1 MTTAEKITKQLKV
14 LGNETAAEHAQ
25 RFFKT
30 GPGQYGAGDLFLGIT
45 VPVLR
50 KLAKEHRDIALD
62 DTIELLQSPL
72 HEVRLLA
79 LLIMVLQ
86 YERGGNETA
95 IYRAY
100 LANTHRINNWDLV
113 DVSAAQ
119 IVGAHL
125 FEYNRAQPEHLT
137 NEPSSSPV
145 IVGRAS
151 RIRERVSVQK
161 HRLPGVPGKSVLQE
175 TAETSESLTVLTKLA
190 KSKSLWER
198 RIAIIATFY
207 FIRRNQFDNTL
218 ALADILLND
227 KEDLMHKAVGWML
240 REVGKR
246 DLKVEEDFLIPRY
259 KQMPRTLLRYAIERF
274 PEPKRLDYLNSRV

>member
-1 MTTAEKITKQLKV
+1 MSPAEKITKQLKA
-14 LGNETAAEHAQ
+14 LGKKTAAEHAQ

-30 GPGQYGAGDLFLGIT
+30 GPGQYGEDDIFLGIT

-50 KLAKEHRDIALD
+50 KRAKEHSSIALD
-62 DTIELLQSPL
+62 DAVELLQSPL
-72 HEVRLLA
+72 HEIRFLA

-86 YERGGNETA
+86 YELGENRNA

-113 DVSAAQ
+113 DGSAEH

-125 FEYNRAQPEHLT
+125 FEKDRKPLY
-137 NEPSSSPV
+137 
-145 IVGRAS
+145 I
-151 RIRERVSVQK
+151 
-161 HRLPGVPGKSVLQE
+161 
-175 TAETSESLTVLTKLA
+175 LA

-207 FIRRNQFDNTL
+207 FIRQNDFDDTL
-218 ALADILLND
+218 AIADLLLND
-227 KEDLMHKAVGWML
+227 PEDLMHKAVGWML

-246 DLKVEEDFLIPRY
+246 DLAAEESFLLARY
-259 KQMPRTLLRYAIERF
+259 PQMPRTLLRYAIERF
-274 PEPKRLDYLNSRV
+274 PEPRRQSYLKGTL

>member
-1 MTTAEKITKQLKV
+1 MGTKAQSSHTAPVCLITEQLKA
-14 LGNETAAEHAQ
+14 LGNKTAAKHAQ

-30 GPGQYGAGDLFLGIT
+30 GPGQYGEGDLFLGIT

-50 KLAKEHRDIALD
+50 KLAKEHRNIALD
-62 DTIELLQSPL
+62 EAVELLQSPL

-79 LLIMVLQ
+79 LLIMTYQ
-86 YERGGNETA
+86 AKRGDA
-95 IYRAY
+95 LLPLYRAY

-125 FEYNRAQPEHLT
+125 LERDRKPLT
-137 NEPSSSPV
+137 
-145 IVGRAS
+145 R
-151 RIRERVSVQK
+151 
-161 HRLPGVPGKSVLQE
+161 
-175 TAETSESLTVLTKLA
+175 LA

-207 FIRRNQFDNTL
+207 FIRRNQFDDTL
-218 ALADILLND
+218 AIADIMLND

-246 DLKVEEDFLIPRY
+246 DLKVEEDFLLPRY

-274 PEPKRLDYLNSRV
+274 PEPKRLAYLKGNL

>member
-1 MTTAEKITKQLKV
+1 MSSSPIQLENDGEGELSTMNNTMQNIEKRLRELGHAKDAEQ
-14 LGNETAAEHAQ
+14 AR

-30 GPGQYGAGDLFLGIT
+30 GPGQYGEGDLFLGIR

-50 KLAKEHRDIALD
+50 KLAKELT
-62 DTIELLQSPL
+62 DTPLTGLVELLHSPF
-72 HEVRLLA
+72 HEARMLA

-86 YERGGNETA
+86 YKRNENTSA

-100 LANTHRINNWDLV
+100 LDNTHRINNWDLV
-113 DVSAAQ
+113 DVSAEH

-125 FEYNRAQPEHLT
+125 FENA
-137 NEPSSSPV
+137 PS
-145 IVGRAS
+145 R
-151 RIRERVSVQK
+151 R
-161 HRLPGVPGKSVLQE
+161 
-175 TAETSESLTVLTKLA
+175 SLGEGGYRKPLTKLA

-207 FIRRNQFDNTL
+207 FIRRNQFEDTL
-218 ALADILLND
+218 AIADLLLTD

-246 DLKVEEDFLIPRY
+246 DLQAEENFLLPRY
-259 KQMPRTLLRYAIERF
+259 QQMPRTLLRYAIEKF
-274 PEPKRLDYLNSRV
+274 PEPNRLAYLQGRL

>member
-1 MTTAEKITKQLKV
+1 MTTGEKLTKQLKA
-14 LGNETAAEHAQ
+14 LGNKTAAEHAQ

-30 GPGQYGAGDLFLGIT
+30 GPGQYGEGDVFLGIK

-50 KLAKEHRDIALD
+50 KLAKGHRDISLD
-62 DTIELLQSPL
+62 DAVELLQSPL
-72 HEVRLLA
+72 HEARLLA
-79 LLIMVLQ
+79 LLVMVLQ
-86 YERGGNETA
+86 ADQNGAA

-113 DVSAAQ
+113 DGSAAQ

-125 FEYNRAQPEHLT
+125 FERDRKP
-137 NEPSSSPV
+137 
-145 IVGRAS
+145 
-151 RIRERVSVQK
+151 
-161 HRLPGVPGKSVLQE
+161 
-175 TAETSESLTVLTKLA
+175 LTKLA

-218 ALADILLND
+218 AIADILLND

-240 REVGKR
+240 REVGNR
-246 DLKVEEDFLIPRY
+246 NLKAEEAFLLPRY
-259 KQMPRTLLRYAIERF
+259 KQMPRTMLRYAIERF
-274 PEPKRLDYLNSRV
+274 PEPKRLAYLKGQL